1 MVTLSIGIVL
11 LINNSAKVISQ
22 GNEITLTIIKDAPNK
37 AKKAFNPD
45 ILNIKAGQKVKWTN
59 MDNSIHTV
67 TSGTD
72 ANDPQSGKVFDS
84 KSSFCKCTL

>member
-22 GNEITLTIIKDAPNK
+22 GNEITLTIIKGTSNK
-37 AKKAFNPD
+37 AKKAFNQD
-45 ILNIKAGQKVKWTN
+45 ILNIKAGQKVKWIN

-67 TSGTD
+67 TLGTD
-72 ANDPQSGKVFDS
+72 TNNPQSGKVFD
-84 KSSFCKCTL
+84 